1 MGLKQRWSQLSIDYI
16 FNIVVYVLYFPFHF
30 YGKCTVVK
38 ENDPRKINN
47 AHNCIEGEKKSKSLV
62 FKLNEEYS
70 LGQGRKV
77 SSGPFYKISTA
88 L

>member
-1 MGLKQRWSQLSIDYI
+1 M
-16 FNIVVYVLYFPFHF
+16 
-30 YGKCTVVK
+30 K

-47 AHNCIEGEKKSKSLV
+47 AHNCIEGEKKRKSLV